1 MAELALCGRCNRKLK
16 DRKSLGR
23 GFGPVCW
30 QKVKEDKVVGK
41 SEQGSTTGRSEGA

>member
-16 DRKSLGR
+16 GKKSLER

-30 QKVKEDKVVGK
+30 QKVKEDEVVGGN
-41 SEQGSTTGRSEGA
+41 EQGSTPGRSEEA